1 MSSLESAR
9 LLPANRMRSKSS
21 IDLFTGAYSLARRA
35 KLLQLGWFRNTF
47 VASYF
52 LYKRLYEDPFRV
64 LAQQRPELFAN
75 GNVLDV
81 GANIGYTASV
91 FARVLKPGSKVYAF
105 EPDRS
110 SYGLLEEVIRRK
122 SLAPTVEALNMAV
135 GSSNGYL
142 EFWHNEEHSADH
154 RVVTEQFRSA
164 RPDAKEFAKVAV
176 TTVDAFVRTHNL
188 QKISFIKIDV
198 QGYELAVCEGM
209 KETLERFPALFVC
222 FEYSP
227 EGMVEL
233 GFDPQKLLDFFQVRG
248 YQLHVLTRGALQL
261 ANDPAVLQ
269 PFLDRAGY
277 VDLLCAKT
285 VLTSGAG

>member
-1 MSSLESAR
+1 
-9 LLPANRMRSKSS
+9 MRSKSS

-35 KLLQLGWFRNTF
+35 KLLQASWFRNAF

-52 LYKRLYEDPFRV
+52 LYKKLYEDPFWV

-75 GNVLDV
+75 GDVLDV

-91 FARVLKPGSKVYAF
+91 FSRALKPGSKVYAF

-110 SYGLLEEVIRRK
+110 SYDLLVEVIRRK
-122 SLAPTVEALNMAV
+122 SLTTVEALNMAV

-142 EFWHNEEHSADH
+142 EFWHNQEHSADH
-154 RVVTEQFRSA
+154 RVVTEQFKSS
-164 RPDAKEFAKVAV
+164 RPDAKEFSKVAV
-176 TTVDAFVRTHNL
+176 TTVDAFVRSHDL
-188 QKISFIKIDV
+188 EKISFIKIDV

-209 KETLERFPALFVC
+209 KDTLERFPALFVC

-227 EGMVEL
+227 EGMAEL
-233 GFDPQKLLDFFQVRG
+233 GFDPKKLLEFFRGRG
-248 YQLHVLTRGALQL
+248 YQLHVLTRGAIRL
-261 ANDPAVLQ
+261 ANDPAALQ

-285 VLTSGAG
+285 VLTSGGA